1 MISEKINI
9 NNIVI
14 DLNESDKKS
23 VVEKLSKL
31 LETNGFVSDHKQFQK
46 DVFDRENHMTTGI
59 GKNIAIPHGKSL
71 AVIESTVA
79 VAKLKRSVEWGALD
93 DQPVDL
99 VFLLAIKDTDKG
111 TNHLRILAELS
122 GRLMD
127 DEFVKRI
134 KDSRNKKELV
144 KALSF

>member
-1 MISEKINI
+1 M
-9 NNIVI
+9 I
-14 DLNESDKKS
+14 DLNASDKKS

>member
-1 MISEKINI
+1 M
-9 NNIVI
+9 
-14 DLNESDKKS
+14 
-23 VVEKLSKL
+23 
-31 LETNGFVSDHKQFQK
+31 
-46 DVFDRENHMTTGI
+46 
-59 GKNIAIPHGKSL
+59 
-71 AVIESTVA
+71 
-79 VAKLKRSVEWGALD
+79 
-93 DQPVDL
+93 
-99 VFLLAIKDTDKG
+99 LAIKDTDKG

>member
-1 MISEKINI
+1 
-9 NNIVI
+9 
-14 DLNESDKKS
+14 
-23 VVEKLSKL
+23 
-31 LETNGFVSDHKQFQK
+31 
-46 DVFDRENHMTTGI
+46 MTTGI

>member
-1 MISEKINI
+1 
-9 NNIVI
+9 
-14 DLNESDKKS
+14 
-23 VVEKLSKL
+23 
-31 LETNGFVSDHKQFQK
+31 
-46 DVFDRENHMTTGI
+46 
-59 GKNIAIPHGKSL
+59 
-71 AVIESTVA
+71 VIESTVA